1 MKKQIIKTLIF
12 CTLCAF
18 TACGTQKQVVNDG
31 KSSAGTTE
39 ASMEKQKRE
48 FVRKV
53 YDNATFSKNI
63 VSKIDFTL
71 NTGSQNI
78 SVGGSLHM
86 RKDDVIRIQ
95 LFVPIIGIE
104 AGRLEFTKDYVM
116 IVDRIHSE
124 YIKADYNQVDFLKNN
139 GLNFYSLQALFWNEL
154 FIPGKEKV
162 TESALKTFDV
172 DLRES
177 ATTSVV
183 SLKKDHMNYQW
194 LADNKTA
201 LISEANVSYSHPQ
214 NGTTSVQCRYDKFKP
229 LGSKKFPSDI
239 AINMNT
245 NATQK
250 ARKVSVRLGLN
261 SITTDSDWDPR
272 TTVSSKY
279 KEVSVEDVLRKIMSL

>member
-1 MKKQIIKTLIF
+1 MTHIYKLFVIGI
-12 CTLCAF
+12 LCVF
-18 TACGTQKQVVNDG
+18 TACSTQKQAVGDG
-31 KSSAGTTE
+31 SSSQT
-39 ASMEKQKRE
+39 SSDVSIEKKKKE
-48 FVRKV
+48 FIRKV

-124 YIKADYNQVDFLKNN
+124 YIKADYNQVDFLRNN

-154 FIPGKEKV
+154 FVPGKEKV
-162 TESALKTFDV
+162 TESALKMFDV
-172 DLRES
+172 DLRTE
-177 ATTSVV
+177 ATNSVV
-183 SLKKDHMNYQW
+183 ALKQGNMNYRW
-194 LADNKTA
+194 TADNYKA
-201 LISEANVSYSHPQ
+201 LINETLVQYSHPQ
-214 NGTTSVQCRYDKFKP
+214 NGTTSVLCTYGNFKP
-229 LGSKKFPSDI
+229 LGAKLFPTDI
-239 AINMNT
+239 AINMDT

-250 ARKVSVRLGLN
+250 ARKVSMKLGLN
-261 SITTDSDWDPR
+261 TLDTNDNWDNR

-279 KEVSVEDVLRKIMSL
+279 KEVSVDDVIRKIMSL